1 MKKVTEFLMPKFGAI
16 KNRKKEKALVVRFGS
31 GPFKHPYNSF
41 QTAMAAEKVYSK
53 RYNDR

>member
-1 MKKVTEFLMPKFGAI
+1 MKKVTEFLMPNFGAI